1 MVGAAALN
9 IREIEIFR
17 VVMQEG
23 QISRAAQRLNIAQPA
38 VSKYIAQLER
48 RLGLQLFLRR
58 GGRIVPTPEATALYG
73 QVDRVF
79 HSLDQVE
86 RFMEDLAGQRRGH
99 LAVAC
104 LPLLSLMVAPDAV
117 AAFAMARPD
126 VSITL
131 QTRSSARIVEWV
143 AARQLDLG
151 VGLHFGRPAGVV
163 AEPLV
168 DLELFCALPPD
179 DPLAERDVIEVGDLE
194 GRDLITFSNHD
205 RTQIALEAL
214 LDRVR
219 ISPRRRIQVFWSSVA
234 MELVARGVGIA
245 LVDQLTA
252 ARLAPGLAALRP
264 FRPRLSLDVH
274 LFWPEHWP
282 VSALA
287 RSFADEFRRHLDLA
301 MARTAPR
308 GLKSRRVARRAGP
321 G

>member
-1 MVGAAALN
+1 MVRVAAVN

-23 QISRAAQRLNIAQPA
+23 QISRAAHRLNIAQPA

-58 GGRIVPTPEATALYG
+58 GGRIMPTPEATALYG

-86 RFMEDLAGQRRGH
+86 RFMADLAGQRRGH

-117 AAFAMARPD
+117 AAFARARPD

-151 VGLHFGRPAGVV
+151 VGLHFARHAGVV

-168 DLELFCALPPD
+168 KLELFCALPPD
-179 DPLAERDVIEVGDLE
+179 DPLAARAVIEVGDLE
-194 GRDLITFSNHD
+194 GRDLITLSNHD

-214 LDRVR
+214 LDRHR
-219 ISPRRRIQVFWSSVA
+219 ISPRRRIEVFWTSVA
-234 MELVARGVGIA
+234 AELAARGVGIA

-252 ARLAPGLAALRP
+252 SRLPAGAIALRP
-264 FRPRLSLDVH
+264 FRPMLSLDLH

-287 RSFADEFRRHLDLA
+287 QSFIDELRCHLDRALA
-301 MARTAPR
+301 ATAP
-308 GLKSRRVARRAGP
+308 
-321 G
+321 

>member
-1 MVGAAALN
+1 MN

-23 QISRAAQRLNIAQPA
+23 QISRAAQRLNVAQPA

-58 GGRIVPTPEATALYG
+58 GGRIIPTSEASALYG

-86 RFMEDLAGQRRGH
+86 RFMADLAGQRRGH

-104 LPLLSLMVAPDAV
+104 LPLLSLMVTPDAV
-117 AAFAMARPD
+117 AAFARDRPE

-131 QTRSSARIVEWV
+131 QTRSSARIIEWV

-151 VGLHFGRPAGVV
+151 VGLYFNRAAGVV

-168 DLELFCALPPD
+168 ELELFCVLPPD
-179 DPLAERDVIEVGDLE
+179 DPLAAKAVVEVGDLE
-194 GRDLITFSNHD
+194 GRDLITFDNHD

-214 LDRVR
+214 LDRTR

-234 MELVARGVGIA
+234 LELAARGVGIA

-252 ARLAPGLAALRP
+252 SRLAPGVVALRP
-264 FRPRLSLDVH
+264 FRPRLSLDLH

-282 VSALA
+282 VSGLA
-287 RSFADEFRRHLDLA
+287 RSFADELRRHLDRA
-301 MARTAPR
+301 MAVTAL
-308 GLKSRRVARRAGP
+308 GG
-321 G
+321 